1 MNKNKIITEAQR
13 EKIISSCI
21 MLIGRGF
28 SFKYCKIRYKKHE
41 AVLEEYFPVIAGL
54 KKLQRDD
61 LSDDFL
67 KNTLSKIYNEY
78 SEGSS
83 PEEEFEN
90 YKNVKIKNSRLWT
103 VLKPA
108 AIFAAAVLILSFS
121 SIGVLTASQ
130 KSLPASPLYAVKR
143 YSEDFKLLITPE
155 SKKNAVHLQFLNNR
169 LEEAQLFLSS
179 NYLEKNKMESII
191 KDAQEEFDYCKKH
204 DYFGNYTEEEIDN
217 KLKII
222 KEKTS
227 KEFDDEGGSSDSIN
241 EKTTGTYNNNNEN
254 ESENTGGF
262 EQDDSDGDE
271 QNNGEKEESADSEI
285 QEDENSNSE
294 INNDS
299 KTDFTQDTE
308 SNLDTE
314 TTENTASDSDTEA
327 TGDTESNSE
336 PDITQSPE
344 SSSASDVKDDT
355 ESSSKTDE
363 SQDEEDE
370 KESD

>member
-1 MNKNKIITEAQR
+1 MNNNKKITEAQR
-13 EKIISSCI
+13 EKIVSSCI

-28 SFKYCKIRYKKHE
+28 SFEYCKIRYKKYE
-41 AVLEEYFPVIAGL
+41 SVLEEYFPVIAGL
-54 KKLQRDD
+54 KKMQRDD

-78 SEGSS
+78 NESS
-83 PEEEFEN
+83 CPEEEFEN
-90 YKNVKIKNSRLWT
+90 YKNVKIKNSRFWT

-121 SIGVLTASQ
+121 SIGVLAASQ
-130 KSLPASPLYAVKR
+130 KSLPTSPLYAVKR

-155 SKKNAVHLQFLNNR
+155 PKKNAVHLQFLNNR

-191 KDAQEEFDYCKKH
+191 KDAEEEFDYCKKH
-204 DYFGNYTEEEIDN
+204 DYFGNYTEEEIDDQ
-217 KLKII
+217 LKTI
-222 KEKTS
+222 KEKAT
-227 KEFDDEGGSSDSIN
+227 KEFGAEGDSSESIN
-241 EKTTGTYNNNNEN
+241 EKTTGTYYNDNEN
-254 ESENTGGF
+254 ETENSGGF

-271 QNNGEKEESADSEI
+271 QNSGEKEESADSEI
-285 QEDENSNSE
+285 KEDENSNSE

-299 KTDFTQDTE
+299 KTDVTQDTE

-314 TTENTASDSDTEA
+314 TTENTESDSDIEA
-327 TGDTESNSE
+327 TEDTESNSE
-336 PDITQSPE
+336 PDITQSTE
-344 SSSASDVKDDT
+344 STASDVKDDT
-355 ESSSKTDE
+355 ESSSDTDE